1 MATPR
6 SKQLL
11 KEMMKTE
18 EGLPI
23 APLIDIVF
31 LLMVY
36 FLTCT
41 SMRKTEADVGITLPG
56 TVKLAKSVKT
66 PDETMIEIN
75 EAGLVTI
82 NNRIFGRDNAREM
95 PDLTELLAKY
105 KASSDRSKTDAM
117 VTIVA
122 ANDTLHQRVIDVMN
136 ACAGAGIKNVTVGM
150 GGE

>member
-1 MATPR
+1 VSRQKA
-6 SKQLL
+6 LI
-11 KEMMKTE
+11 KEMMRAE

-23 APLIDIVF
+23 APLIDVVF
-31 LLMVY
+31 LLMIY

-41 SMRKTEADVGITLPG
+41 SLKKTEADVGIQLPG

-75 EAGLVTI
+75 DKGVVTV
-82 NNRIFGRDNAREM
+82 NNKVFGKDGSREM
-95 PDLTELLAKY
+95 TDLVDLLMKY
-105 KASSDRSKTDAM
+105 KATAERSKTEAM

-122 ANDTLHQRVIDVMN
+122 ANDTLHQRIIDVMN
-136 ACAGAGIKNVTVGM
+136 ACAGAGLKNVTVGM